1 MKTTGRSGLV
11 GTTSSGRRASR
22 HSRSLPALLAGIFL
36 IASPS
41 DPVGRHAT
49 AAAQSVATGRISG
62 MVEISSTLASRRP
75 RFRIYSD
82 PGTGALPPAGPRDP
96 IAAELHN
103 VVIYLESD
111 ALRDAKGAP
120 ATHASMAQRD
130 ERFVPHVLPILV
142 GTTVDFPNQDDVYH
156 NVFSLSSA
164 AAPGEKGFDLGRYP
178 KGSSK
183 SWTFDRRGTVLVFC
197 HIHQDMSGVV
207 LVLPNPFF
215 AVPDDD
221 HRFVIDGVPPGDYSI
236 VGWHQRAKP
245 DVHRVHVS
253 AGQTTTINFNI
264 PVQPPQGERTP

>member
-11 GTTSSGRRASR
+11 GTTSSGRRASP
-22 HSRSLPALLAGIFL
+22 HSRGFPAFIAGIFL
-36 IASPS
+36 FAAP
-41 DPVGRHAT
+41 PVVLPAT
-49 AAAQSVATGRISG
+49 AAAQSVATGRIQG
-62 MVEISSTLASRRP
+62 TVEVSNTLASRRP

-96 IAAELHN
+96 IAAELRN
-103 VVIYLESD
+103 VVVYLEGD

-120 ATHASMAQRD
+120 TTHASMAQRD

-142 GTTVDFPNQDDVYH
+142 GSTVDFPNQDDVYH

-164 AAPGEKGFDLGRYP
+164 AAPGDKGFDLGRYP

-183 SWTFDRRGTVLVFC
+183 SWTFERRGTVQVFC
-197 HIHQDMSGVV
+197 HIHSDMSAVV

-221 HRFVIDGVPPGDYSI
+221 HRFVIDGVPEGDYSV
-236 VGWHQRAKP
+236 VGWHERAKTV
-245 DVHRVHVS
+245 VHKIHVT
-253 AGQTTTINFNI
+253 AGQTTSVDFNI
-264 PVQPPQGERTP
+264 PLPPPRNRTP

>member
-11 GTTSSGRRASR
+11 ATTNSGRRALPRRSR
-22 HSRSLPALLAGIFL
+22 GLPALGAGIL
-36 IASPS
+36 LSAL
-41 DPVGRHAT
+41 PVFGRP
-49 AAAQSVATGRISG
+49 AAAQTGRIEG
-62 MVEISSTLASRRP
+62 KVEISRTLASRRP
-75 RFRIYSD
+75 RFRIYTD

-96 IAAELHN
+96 VAAELRN
-103 VVIYLESD
+103 VVIYLEGD

-120 ATHASMAQRD
+120 THASMAQHD
-130 ERFVPHVLPILV
+130 ERFVPHVLPVLV

-164 AAPGEKGFDLGRYP
+164 AAPGDKGFDLGRYP

-197 HIHQDMSGVV
+197 HIHQDMSGVL

-221 HRFVIDGVPPGDYSI
+221 HRFVIDGVPEGDYSI
-236 VGWHQRAKP
+236 VGWHQRAKTV
-245 DVHRVHVS
+245 VHRVHVT
-253 AGQTTTINFNI
+253 AGKTTAIDFNI
-264 PVQPPQGERTP
+264 PLPPGERTP

>member
-11 GTTSSGRRASR
+11 ATTSSGRRTPLR
-22 HSRSLPALLAGIFL
+22 RPRGLPALAAGIILFVSL
-36 IASPS
+36 
-41 DPVGRHAT
+41 GRP
-49 AAAQSVATGRISG
+49 AAAVAQGAATGRIQG
-62 MVEISSTLASRRP
+62 TVAISNTLAARRA

-96 IAAELHN
+96 RAAELRN
-103 VVIYLESD
+103 VGIYLEGD
-111 ALRDAKGAP
+111 ALRDAKGPPTA
-120 ATHASMAQRD
+120 HASMAQRD

-142 GTTVDFPNQDDVYH
+142 GTTVDFPNQDDVFH

-183 SWTFDRRGTVLVFC
+183 SWTFERRGTVQVFC
-197 HIHQDMSGVV
+197 HIHSDMGAFV

-221 HRFVIDGVPPGDYSI
+221 HRFVIDGVPEGDYSV
-236 VGWHQRAKP
+236 VGWHERAKTV
-245 DVHRVHVS
+245 VHKIHVT
-253 AGQTTTINFNI
+253 AGQTTPVDFNI
-264 PVQPPQGERTP
+264 PLPPPEKRRP

>member
-11 GTTSSGRRASR
+11 ATTNSGRRALPRRSR
-22 HSRSLPALLAGIFL
+22 GLPALGAGIL
-36 IASPS
+36 LLAL
-41 DPVGRHAT
+41 PVFGRPAAAT
-49 AAAQSVATGRISG
+49 AQTGRIEG
-62 MVEISSTLASRRP
+62 TVKISNTLASRRP
-75 RFRIYSD
+75 RFRIYTD

-96 IAAELHN
+96 VAAELRN
-103 VVIYLESD
+103 VVIYLEGD

-120 ATHASMAQRD
+120 MRASMAQHD
-130 ERFVPHVLPILV
+130 ERFVPHVLPVLV

-164 AAPGEKGFDLGRYP
+164 AAPGDKGFDLGRYP

-197 HIHQDMSGVV
+197 HIHQDMSGVL

-221 HRFVIDGVPPGDYSI
+221 HHFVIDGVPEGDYSI
-236 VGWHQRAKP
+236 VGWHQRAKTV
-245 DVHRVHVS
+245 VHRVHVT
-253 AGQTTTINFNI
+253 AGKTTPIDFKI
-264 PVQPPQGERTP
+264 PLPPAERAP